1 MLDSGPDQS
10 PPSEDWGLNRA
21 QRWDLKF
28 CWLPKECFLTGQK
41 LWGKLAYRGIRWIH
55 GPGEPIEQIYWV
67 DKDEFL
73 LWNLRK

>member
-1 MLDSGPDQS
+1 MIDAVGQAPIH
-10 PPSEDWGLNRA
+10 EDWGLNRT
-21 QRWDLKF
+21 QQWDLKF

>member
-1 MLDSGPDQS
+1 MLDTGPDQS
-10 PPSEDWGLNRA
+10 PLSEDWGLNRA

>member
-1 MLDSGPDQS
+1 MLDQVQAS
-10 PPSEDWGLNRA
+10 PPMEDWGLNRA

>member
-1 MLDSGPDQS
+1 MLDPGPDQS